1 MVSLAEQFRIFIEGQ
16 DTNIL
21 SDSIVLLRFATSA
34 EHPLTMGEISYF
46 LGEIQDFL
54 ESHNIEWCS
63 ETDITLGGKVHFTC
77 YSYPQNMERV
87 TTDNISLI
95 QST

>member
-21 SDSIVLLRFATSA
+21 SDSTALLRFATSA

-46 LGEIQDFL
+46 LGEIQDFT
-54 ESHNIEWCS
+54 EGYDIEWYS
-63 ETDITLGGKVHFTC
+63 ETGTTLGDKVHFTC
-77 YSYPQNMERV
+77 YSFPQKKRNE
-87 TTDNISLI
+87 
-95 QST
+95 

>member
-16 DTNIL
+16 DANIL
-21 SDSIVLLRFATSA
+21 SDSTALLRFATSA

-54 ESHNIEWCS
+54 EGHNIEWCG
-63 ETDITLGGKVHFTC
+63 ETDTTLSDKVHFTC
-77 YSYPQNMERV
+77 YSYLQKNGTSNNR
-87 TTDNISLI
+87 
-95 QST
+95 